1 VLQNGLGWAEQ
12 CTSVSP
18 CHAPPHL
25 RKFRSQCVAFRRQL
39 ARDLFQRCAG
49 LYQRCLKLQDPVS
62 RSTVRR
68 GVLCLEACDFAL

>member
-1 VLQNGLGWAEQ
+1 
-12 CTSVSP
+12 
-18 CHAPPHL
+18 
-25 RKFRSQCVAFRRQL
+25 
-39 ARDLFQRCAG
+39 LFQRCAG